1 MEKKAAQS
9 TSYCQSPRLISPG
22 APVLCQL
29 TPTTISRA
37 SSVSPSPHAVKG
49 SCPRDVVRGPSPCV
63 SPLKEFACPPIE
75 EGIKVPRRSA

>member
-1 MEKKAAQS
+1 MSINSNDNLAGFLGIAQPAPYLAA
-9 TSYCQSPRLISPG
+9 L
-22 APVLCQL
+22 L
-29 TPTTISRA
+29 
-37 SSVSPSPHAVKG
+37 AVKG